1 MDFKMSYM
9 AEEWSLKMPTG
20 LDLEVSHHPV
30 TMKRVVNLIIAMER
44 LKTSNSEPVLSTEF
58 QDESLLS
65 IMLESIV
72 EERTAGPPQFTSRD
86 EIECT
91 VTDSQKRS
99 LVLLHSSMELH
110 AVMLQGGSEDRK
122 VHLNMSTYAHPT
134 PIAETRPVA
143 LGIKGTNLYLSCHKD
158 DDKPTLHLE
167 VNFFQESHMK
177 TLKATW
183 CDFSS
188 TTRHR
193 VSISTLMSVRYPNWY
208 ISTAQDDDQVVE
220 VCQETAPRYRS
231 FNIQLQ
237 KINHCSSA
245 PCNAVFCNKP

>member
-1 MDFKMSYM
+1 EQFSLKCYKN
-9 AEEWSLKMPTG
+9 EWSLKMPTG

-72 EERTAGPPQFTSRD
+72 EEHSIIERTAGPPQFTSRD

-177 TLKATW
+177 STPFVIIYKTL
-183 CDFSS
+183 
-188 TTRHR
+188 
-193 VSISTLMSVRYPNWY
+193 ISTLMSVRYPNWY

-237 KINHCSSA
+237 TSLCSLSI
-245 PCNAVFCNKP
+245 

>member
-72 EERTAGPPQFTSRD
+72 EEHSIIERTAGPPQFTSRD

-177 TLKATW
+177 STPFVIIYKTLDMVRFLFYNAT
-183 CDFSS
+183 
-188 TTRHR
+188 
-193 VSISTLMSVRYPNWY
+193 P
-208 ISTAQDDDQVVE
+208 AQDDDQVVE
-220 VCQETAPRYRS
+220 VCQETYL
-231 FNIQLQ
+231 NDLTIL
-237 KINHCSSA
+237 
-245 PCNAVFCNKP
+245 NKFLFPIYICG

>member
-9 AEEWSLKMPTG
+9 AEEWSLKMPKG

-30 TMKRVVNLIIAMER
+30 TMKSVVNLIIAMER
-44 LKTSNSEPVLSTEF
+44 LKTSKSEPVLSTDF
-58 QDESLLS
+58 QDENLLS

-72 EERTAGPPQFTSRD
+72 EEHSVIERTGAPPQFTSRD

-99 LVLLHSSMELH
+99 LVLVQSSMELH
-110 AVMLQGGSEDRK
+110 AVMLQGGSDDRK

-143 LGIKGTNLYLSCHKD
+143 LGIKGTNLYLSCHED

-167 VNFFQESHMK
+167 EVTDKNSLTRISAESDMVRFLFYK
-177 TLKATW
+177 RDTGL
-183 CDFSS
+183 
-188 TTRHR
+188 
-193 VSISTLMSVRYPNWY
+193 SISSLMSVRCPNWY

-231 FNIQLQ
+231 FNIQRQ
-237 KINHCSSA
+237 S
-245 PCNAVFCNKP
+245 